1 MEVPMTTKNEIAVE
15 SIDPTNGV
23 VLQAGPLQAI
33 PNFLQ
38 QTIASIIAFLP
49 RLISALIILIIG
61 WIIGA
66 AIGKAVKSIAQRG
79 SLDQHVRGT
88 PLGRVAGS
96 SQNPV
101 ATLLGK
107 IAAWFIYVL
116 AIIAAADALAI
127 PILSQ
132 WLTRAL
138 SYLPS
143 FIAGLLII
151 VFGFIIADVIADVIQ
166 RSEMSSYTRMFA
178 DAVKVFLYFN
188 FIVIGLATMGIEV
201 QILYF
206 FARAFAWGLAIAI
219 GLGVGIAFGW
229 GGKDYVSNNMDR
241 WTGQA
246 KNKASSSMSNHSDSG
261 SSSRSSSGSG
271 SNSRSRSDER

>member
-1 MEVPMTTKNEIAVE
+1 MTE
-15 SIDPTNGV
+15 SNVIDTVANDRLISEGF
-23 VLQAGPLQAI
+23 VLQAGPFEAV
-33 PNFLQ
+33 PNFLRE
-38 QTIASIIAFLP
+38 TVANIIAFLP

-66 AIGKAVKSIAQRG
+66 AIGKAVKSITQRG
-79 SLDQHVRGT
+79 NLDRHVRGT

-96 SQNPV
+96 SQSPV

-107 IAAWFIYVL
+107 IAAWFVYVL
-116 AIIAAADALAI
+116 AIVAAADALAI

-151 VFGFIIADVIADVIQ
+151 VFGFVIADVIADVIQ
-166 RSEMSSYTRMFA
+166 RSEMSSYTRLFA

-246 KNKASSSMSNHSDSG
+246 KSKASGAMSDQSDSG
-261 SSSRSSSGSG
+261 SGSSPD
-271 SNSRSRSDER
+271 SRSRSGDD

>member
-1 MEVPMTTKNEIAVE
+1 MTVDSGIRPEEIG
-15 SIDPTNGV
+15 GV
-23 VLQAGPLQAI
+23 VLQNNPFGAI

-38 QTIASIIAFLP
+38 ETISSIIAFIP
-49 RLISALIILIIG
+49 RLIAALVILIIG
-61 WIIGA
+61 WILGSIIG
-66 AIGKAVKSIAQRG
+66 GVVKSLAQRAN
-79 SLDQHVRGT
+79 LDQYVRGT
-88 PLGRVAGS
+88 PMGQMAGN

-107 IAAWFIYVL
+107 IASWFIYLL
-116 AIIAAADALAI
+116 AVVAAADALAI

-151 VFGFIIADVIADVIQ
+151 VFGFIIAGIIADVIT
-166 RSEMSSYTRMFA
+166 RSSSSSYINMVA
-178 DAVKVFLYFN
+178 DAVRLFLYFN

-201 QILYF
+201 RILYF

-246 KNKASSSMSNHSDSG
+246 KNKASSAASK
-261 SSSRSSSGSG
+261 RSSSGSG
-271 SNSRSRSDER
+271 SSSDSRSGSSDD